1 MNDLAPRTMGGILL
15 RQALD
20 EAKAM
25 AEAEGTPEPG
35 HTTVTAF
42 VAYDKETGAQIGG
55 AVSWQTEKGHEWV
68 VTGALS
74 RKVQAS
80 PSPYAVRLELRGR
93 L

>member
-25 AEAEGTPEPG
+25 AEAEAPPATGETS
-35 HTTVTAF
+35 VTAF

-55 AVSWQTEKGHEWV
+55 AVAWRTDKGHEWM

-74 RKVQAS
+74 RKAQAS
-80 PSPYAVRLELRGR
+80 PSPYAVRLELRGK